1 MSAFTHEDLK
11 TIMLSAADE
20 DSAADLDGDFL
31 DQPFADLDFDSLAVL
46 EIATSI
52 QERYH
57 LLIPD
62 QAIAEMTTPRDV
74 LDYVNGQLRESA

>member
-1 MSAFTHEDLK
+1 MSAFTPEDLK
-11 TIMLSAADE
+11 TIMLRTADE
-20 DSAADLDGDFL
+20 DTASDLDGDFL
-31 DQPFADLDFDSLAVL
+31 GRPFADLDFDSLAVL

-57 LLIPD
+57 LVIPD

-74 LDYVNGQLRESA
+74 VDYVNGQLRESA

>member
-1 MSAFTHEDLK
+1 
-11 TIMLSAADE
+11 
-20 DSAADLDGDFL
+20 
-31 DQPFADLDFDSLAVL
+31 VL

-57 LLIPD
+57 MVIPD
-62 QAIAEMTTPRDV
+62 QAIAEMTMPRDV